1 MCQVFLMVAHNFT
14 DQWALSIAVRKK
26 KVEFVM
32 GPNSIFYT
40 HCSARTRPFESCCAA
55 KYHLWNNPLVWYSIW
70 IEILLRLISDT
81 LSVQNTE
88 AELPRGQLCP
98 GARNPGAQ
106 ERKLTNQPAMHTT
119 ETVHREQMEYKVNR
133 ITAAFWKINIYLF
146 YRVRWENR
154 YYCTCQLYIKCEN
167 GPLKD

>member
-1 MCQVFLMVAHNFT
+1 MVHCDVNCHLGFEFSAQWLRVQAVWIMCQVFLMVAHNFT

-81 LSVQNTE
+81 LSVLNTE

-106 ERKLTNQPAMHTT
+106 ERKLTNQPTMHIT
-119 ETVHREQMEYKVNR
+119 ETQSTESR
-133 ITAAFWKINIYLF
+133 WNIRSTGLLQHF
-146 YRVRWENR
+146 G
-154 YYCTCQLYIKCEN
+154 K
-167 GPLKD
+167 